1 MVRTL
6 RRLRSEER
14 GQVATEFMGM
24 LWLLVLAAVFVWQI
38 MLIAWSADQAA
49 NAARTASRVNARDGN
64 AEKAA
69 HWAVSSGLR
78 DGMKVSISGEKA
90 TVSVRIPILFP
101 GLGDDNLRV
110 GRSATLPS

>member
-1 MVRTL
+1 ML
-6 RRLRSEER
+6 RRLLSDQR

-24 LWLLVLAAVFVWQI
+24 LWLLLLCAVFVWQ
-38 MLIAWSADQAA
+38 LLLVAWSVDQAA

-69 HWAVSSGLR
+69 HWAVSPGLR
-78 DGMKVSISGEKA
+78 DGMKVRINGDTA
-90 TVSVRIPILFP
+90 TVSVRIPILIP